1 MKMEQLKYVL
11 EIEKTKSVNRASK
24 KLYITQ
30 QALSY
35 QIKNL
40 ENEMG
45 FAIIDRHQRGSSLT
59 KDGIL
64 FCEFCRKVLAEWEI
78 LQNNLERK
86 HGLEAEYE
94 KLNGELI
101 LYTDKVFEVFVLPE
115 FLGSFIA
122 KYPDIRIKTVL
133 LDIHEA
139 DKINFDDNFLWFV
152 NLPKTKKSV
161 ITEPFIDERFEF
173 TSLFR
178 GRYVICSCNKGKV
191 PKQSRIQ
198 LETILE
204 YPIVYHG
211 ITYQNSGIENQ
222 ETLLTASIKN
232 HGDYPIHIAAQTDSY
247 GAWLDMISL
256 GVGAGFIY
264 NRIWKKLMKIY
275 PEKSQ
280 NLHGLNIKE
289 CLGIESGCV
298 TRKVAPTMIE
308 KVFLQYLLENFSE
321 DKCFH

>member
-59 KDGIL
+59 KEGIL

-78 LQNNLERK
+78 LQNNLEQK
-86 HGLEAEYE
+86 HSLEAEHE
-94 KLNGELI
+94 MLNGELT

-115 FLGSFIA
+115 YLGSFIA
-122 KYPDIRIKTVL
+122 KYPGIKIKTVL

-139 DKINFDDNFLWFV
+139 DKINFDDNFVWFV
-152 NLPKTKKSV
+152 NLPKIKKNI

-178 GRYVICSCNKGKV
+178 GRYVICSCNKGKY
-191 PKQSRIQ
+191 PSRA
-198 LETILE
+198 
-204 YPIVYHG
+204 VY
-211 ITYQNSGIENQ
+211 S
-222 ETLLTASIKN
+222 
-232 HGDYPIHIAAQTDSY
+232 
-247 GAWLDMISL
+247 
-256 GVGAGFIY
+256 
-264 NRIWKKLMKIY
+264 
-275 PEKSQ
+275 
-280 NLHGLNIKE
+280 
-289 CLGIESGCV
+289 
-298 TRKVAPTMIE
+298 
-308 KVFLQYLLENFSE
+308 
-321 DKCFH
+321 